1 MLAWLPIAAAHASDG
16 NGPEQAS
23 GVNLTADEGFG
34 ARQSGMAITFP
45 SFQHGADAAVN
56 SPAGM
61 NDVDDFTFAT
71 SHAEKFGRAQFDDFA
86 LIMPFAANASLG
98 LGLSRFGVSDI
109 ELRPEGTDPLAPRPQ
124 GLFSVADYVVTGSFA
139 RRWGDFD
146 LGFGLDLLYR
156 HLDQNGVGMRADGM
170 AQYTWYGRFRL
181 AALVKGLAP
190 SSAHWESG
198 YTEYEAPDLYLGG
211 SGSFPAP
218 YFYGNLEASFQ
229 TEGLL
234 SDHGKSQV
242 EANGA
247 NLQSDPLKLLATTHV
262 GLEFLFDFGMAV
274 RAGLTEIAPHSL
286 ASTATFGIGYT
297 WRHILGIDYSFTP
310 HPDLLS
316 THRISLQLTPA
327 FPKLDGRGFRPRRA
341 VAPANNKGN
350 PDGAPLPDEEGELED
365 PSGAV
370 VPQPHPAPAARLAPA
385 PAAPASPAAAAP
397 SAAPAAPIAP
407 APVSAP
413 AQASAP
419 VPSAVAPASGGKTQ
433 SPGNA
438 QAPAK
443 TAEPGPKE
451 EILDNN
457 GD

>member
-1 MLAWLPIAAAHASDG
+1 MSRGIPLLLLACLPIVAARASDG

-45 SFQHGADAAVN
+45 SFQRGADAAVN

-61 NDVDDFTFAT
+61 NDVDDFTFSSA
-71 SHAEKFGRAQFDDFA
+71 HAEKFGLAQFDDFA
-86 LIMPFAANASLG
+86 MIMPFAANATLG

-109 ELRPEGTDPLAPRPQ
+109 ELRPEGTDPHVSQPQ

-156 HLDQNGVGMRADGM
+156 HLDQDGVGMRADGM
-170 AQYTWYGRFRL
+170 AQYTWDGRFRL

-198 YTEYEAPDLYLGG
+198 YSEYEVPDLYLGG

-229 TEGLL
+229 TEGLF

-242 EANGA
+242 GVNGA
-247 NLQSDPLKLLATTHV
+247 NLQSDPLSLLPTTHV

-286 ASTATFGIGYT
+286 ASTATFGIGYS
-297 WRHILGIDYSFTP
+297 WRHILGVDYSFTP

-341 VAPANNKGN
+341 ATPATQMGN
-350 PDGAPLPDEEGELED
+350 PDGAPLPDEEGELEE
-365 PSGAV
+365 PSGA
-370 VPQPHPAPAARLAPA
+370 QAPKARPD
-385 PAAPASPAAAAP
+385 AAATRNAP
-397 SAAPAAPIAP
+397 AAPAAPIAP
-407 APVSAP
+407 PSSATAPSGT
-413 AQASAP
+413 S
-419 VPSAVAPASGGKTQ
+419 PASGGKNQ
-433 SPGNA
+433 APGNPP
-438 QAPAK
+438 APAK
-443 TAEPGPKE
+443 TAPPGSSGE
-451 EILDNN
+451 TLDNS
-457 GD
+457 DD